1 MGLFYLFLFVLLLI
15 NEENDLD
22 LQNDF
27 KSLFV
32 VGRKFVCIH
41 SMFFLFEMEIMKAF
55 HCDLGC
61 IYAS

>member
-1 MGLFYLFLFVLLLI
+1 MCLFYLFLFVLLLI
-15 NEENDLD
+15 NEDDLD

-27 KSLFV
+27 KSPFV